1 MKAILILLI
10 LTAVVVFYALYGR
23 EWLKT
28 KTWGARFLAWI
39 EPVEIFLF
47 KKSTTILF
55 ARFKQ
60 LMGVTV
66 TFLISIGQIDL
77 TTIAPFIPE
86 KYRWLLSLAPLG
98 LNVLGM
104 IDEALRNRQTKPIEL
119 VALPDKAVTPEIAQ
133 AVATAEI
140 AKVEAVAVVKAET
153 EKAA

>member
-28 KTWGARFLAWI
+28 KGWGLRFLAWI
-39 EPVEIFLF
+39 EPVEIFLYR
-47 KKSTTILF
+47 KSATILV

-60 LMGVTV
+60 LMGATV
-66 TFLISIGQIDL
+66 WLLIQLGQIDL
-77 TTIAPFIPE
+77 ATIAPFIPE
-86 KYRWLLSLAPLG
+86 KYRWLLSLAPFG
-98 LNVLGM
+98 LNLLGM

-119 VALPDKAVTPEIAQ
+119 VALPDKAVTPAIAQ